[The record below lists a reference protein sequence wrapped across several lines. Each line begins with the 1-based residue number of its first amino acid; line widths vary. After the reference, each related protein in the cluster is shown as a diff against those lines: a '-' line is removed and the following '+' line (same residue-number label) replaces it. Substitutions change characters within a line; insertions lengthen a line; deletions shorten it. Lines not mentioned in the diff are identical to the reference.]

1 MCKRFIATLVL
12 SALSLT
18 AAAGL
23 ALADTIAR
31 YECNVVGTATPEPVG
46 DRNGHGIMT
55 LQYSCFAVD
64 GLMKG
69 AVYTGS
75 TITEWDGPKG
85 TYLFGGGAHR
95 VPGGHGVSQATEGTG
110 AVIMKDGKPVGFETS
125 GKGIFKFASGTIAAL
140 SGRAINFVTK
150 PTGPGRFSLE
160 ITD

>member
-1 MCKRFIATLVL
+1 MSKRFIATFVC
-12 SALSLT
+12 STLSLIG
-18 AAAGL
+18 ASGF

-31 YECNVVGTATPEPVG
+31 YECNVVGPATPEPLG
-46 DRNGHGIMT
+46 DRNGHGVMV

-95 VPGGHGVSQATEGTG
+95 VPGGYAVSQATEGTG
-110 AVIMKDGKPVGFETS
+110 AVIMKDGKPAGFETS
-125 GKGIFKFASGTIAAL
+125 GKGVFKFASGAIAAL
-140 SGRAINFVTK
+140 SGKAVNFVTK